1 MFLASTKKAP
11 VARATG
17 AGVRPAAP
25 SPAPRGR
32 WERLYGAGAT
42 GMSNIRVTN
51 TAIWPR
57 DTLLAGQ

>member
-1 MFLASTKKAP
+1 MKKAP

-17 AGVRPAAP
+17 AGVRSASAVETAPA
-25 SPAPRGR
+25 GFVDV
-32 WERLYGAGAT
+32 RLYGAGAT